1 MSYKKPIFINPIL
14 KKVLERIKLDLDF
27 KSLDEVLNYLL
38 MNIERVKT
46 LFNEISQ
53 IEKFKT
59 ENKEN

>member
-38 MNIERVKT
+38 INIERVKT